1 MVLHKFDSQVIKLY
15 KEGIVNGV
23 LPDVKMV
30 AALADPT
37 SDGSERVEIYGVT
50 FDEVMLNKFENKTVL
65 EEEVPFKADGFK
77 FIDTI

>member
-30 AALADPT
+30 AALVDPT

>member
-1 MVLHKFDSQVIKLY
+1 
-15 KEGIVNGV
+15 
-23 LPDVKMV
+23 MV

-65 EEEVPFKADGFK
+65 EEVPFKADDFK